1 MYVAQNDSNDAISVT
16 QTSSSMQKHLEYIY
30 KRNLRTSRR
39 EETTNQAFTI
49 ETDKKQASNIN
60 ESSSLVYDLTN

>member
-1 MYVAQNDSNDAISVT
+1 
-16 QTSSSMQKHLEYIY
+16 MQKHLEYIY

-60 ESSSLVYDLTN
+60 ESSSLVYDLAN